1 MEDQRNSLE
10 IVPSESS
17 SFTQVT
23 SMDEG
28 DHPIDVGSSRTRVL
42 SSGSAAA
49 ETASR
54 DLNQVIGSHRPST
67 ELSRALA
74 HISSI
79 QLPVQTSFD
88 AKSKILSGHSA
99 PVVVSSSGDFPYT
112 VLGPAPGARPK
123 EHSPSRCADGAYEA
137 RREPN
142 DAAELRVDSSRD
154 LIVSSY
160 SDVSL
165 AGEHQSEGNGDS
177 PSEWFGSEPLFH
189 KRGE

>member
-1 MEDQRNSLE
+1 MEDRRNSLE

-28 DHPIDVGSSRTRVL
+28 DHPIDVGSKTRVL
-42 SSGSAAA
+42 SSGSAAV
-49 ETASR
+49 ETAPR
-54 DLNQVIGSHRPST
+54 DLSQAMGTHRPST

-88 AKSKILSGHSA
+88 AKNKILSGLSA
-99 PVVVSSSGDFPYT
+99 SAVSSSGDFPYPG
-112 VLGPAPGARPK
+112 LGSASGARPK
-123 EHSPSRCADGAYEA
+123 EPSPSHGGDGAYETH
-137 RREPN
+137 REPPN

-165 AGEHQSEGNGDS
+165 ASERQSEGNGDS

-189 KRGE
+189 SRAE